1 MWVGRGGLTTATPH
15 PTVVP
20 EGPAPS
26 AGARLCLT
34 PWTAALQAPLSVGF
48 SRQECWSGLPF
59 PPPGDLPNPRI
70 KPTSQVSPALAGGF
84 FTISTTWEA
93 LLTPDFTPYGKGIA
107 GCPHYDQA
115 VGQADAAHGG
125 SATLGREQV

>member
-1 MWVGRGGLTTATPH
+1 MRMCAQAH
-15 PTVVP
+15 A
-20 EGPAPS
+20 ES
-26 AGARLCLT
+26 CLT
-34 PWTAALQAPLSVGF
+34 FCSPVDCSPSGSSVYAIFQARILDWGAISYSRGSSQPKDQTHISHISCIGRRVLDHCAA
-48 SRQECWSGLPF
+48 
-59 PPPGDLPNPRI
+59 
-70 KPTSQVSPALAGGF
+70 
-84 FTISTTWEA
+84 WEA

>member
-1 MWVGRGGLTTATPH
+1 MCSEVGSDTLILNGEATEPPLKAVYPRAWPAGQIQPTTCFYKISFVGTQSHSSLYVWAAF
-15 PTVVP
+15 V
-20 EGPAPS
+20 
-26 AGARLCLT
+26 LCLGRPET
-34 PWTAALQAPLSVGF
+34 GGNRDCAA
-48 SRQECWSGLPF
+48 
-59 PPPGDLPNPRI
+59 
-70 KPTSQVSPALAGGF
+70 
-84 FTISTTWEA
+84 WEA